1 MLYSYWVLKPAKEWT
16 CWFLMLSL
24 PWTSLGLMDWGLYR
38 VQGLRVLWTVIFI
51 GALSLLFRRASEG
64 FDNRFVG
71 LCEHFLQDVLELG
84 APCQLPIS
92 PVRFCLWLV
101 ISGVIS
107 PLIWVIYSYPT
118 YNPTYSYLWP
128 PSKPKPSWALN
139 PNQAPNR
146 KKPCKAT
153 GGRSNVLRLM
163 QGPALHD

>member
-1 MLYSYWVLKPAKEWT
+1 M
-16 CWFLMLSL
+16 
-24 PWTSLGLMDWGLYR
+24 
-38 VQGLRVLWTVIFI
+38 IFI

-107 PLIWVIYSYPT
+107 PLIWVISIATLLITLLIAT
-118 YNPTYSYLWP
+118 YEP
-128 PSKPKPSWALN
+128 PSKPKPS
-139 PNQAPNR
+139 
-146 KKPCKAT
+146 
-153 GGRSNVLRLM
+153 
-163 QGPALHD
+163 